1 MKFSEKLGYLL
12 QGKTEEEIQALEAA
26 ELEAEKA
33 KEKDDSEVVR
43 LTKSLETAASM
54 VKELEDELQ
63 ATKES
68 LKSKE
73 DELTKLNA
81 EFANLNNK
89 QTLKD
94 KPPVQ
99 PDASDV
105 FKELFNSKK
114 KEV

>member
-26 ELEAEKA
+26 EEEAAKQ
-33 KEKDDSEVVR
+33 KEKDASEVVR
-43 LTKSLETAASM
+43 LTKSLETAADM
-54 VKELEDELQ
+54 VKELEDKLQ
-63 ATKES
+63 AAQDS

-89 QTLKD
+89 QTIKE

-99 PDASDV
+99 PDSSDV